1 MSGSDPGLGFRVEAV
16 ARDYH
21 LHVRYVVRNDAARDV
36 YLLNR
41 LFRAS
46 PPDFGPDIAY
56 VEFDRPDRVV
66 VVSKRIADV
75 PPGMNP
81 TSLVVPYVTPVRV
94 GQTFTETFKLALP
107 LRVILEYGRAQRPLP
122 PEQER
127 ITEYRGMRF
136 RLAYY
141 WRDDGVTETPG
152 VAFDQPVVIPG
163 NFPRFPPILELVSP
177 VVPVPLPVIEPP

>member
-1 MSGSDPGLGFRVEAV
+1 MSGTDPQLAFRVEAV
-16 ARDYH
+16 ARDFH
-21 LHVRYVVRNDAARDV
+21 LHIHYSVRNDGVRDA

-41 LFRAS
+41 LFRSS

-66 VVSKRIADV
+66 LVSKRIPDV
-75 PPGMNP
+75 PPDVDP
-81 TSLVVPYVTPVRV
+81 TGLVAPFVTPLRMRE
-94 GQTFTETFKLALP
+94 TFTETFKLALP
-107 LRVILEYGRAQRPLP
+107 LRVILEYGLSQQLLP

>member
-1 MSGSDPGLGFRVEAV
+1 MNENDPQLGFRVEAV
-16 ARDYH
+16 ARDRH
-21 LHVRYVVRNDAARDV
+21 LHIRYSVRNDGVRDV

-41 LFRAS
+41 LFRNS
-46 PPDFGPDIAY
+46 PPAFGPDIAY
-56 VEFDRPDRVV
+56 VEFDRPERVV
-66 VVSKRIADV
+66 LVSKRIPPI
-75 PPGMNP
+75 PPGRSP
-81 TSLVVPYVTPVRV
+81 TSLVAPYVTPVRMRE
-94 GQTFTETFKLALP
+94 TFTEAFRLALP
-107 LRVILEYGRAQRPLP
+107 LRLLLEYGQSQQPRP

-127 ITEYRGMRF
+127 IAEYRGMRL

-163 NFPRFPPILELVSP
+163 NFPRFPPILDLVSP